1 MKRYCPKGWR
11 ILRGNEILRKGDE
24 FYTPIC
30 FSVDFYKRGALIGGF
45 NTIFLSVG
53 EPASSKQYYCIRRIK
68 KARANVKS

>member
-24 FYTPIC
+24 FYTPLC
-30 FSVDFYKRGALIGGF
+30 FYDDFYKRGSPYGGF

-53 EPASSKQYYCIRRIK
+53 KPASCKSFYCIRRIK